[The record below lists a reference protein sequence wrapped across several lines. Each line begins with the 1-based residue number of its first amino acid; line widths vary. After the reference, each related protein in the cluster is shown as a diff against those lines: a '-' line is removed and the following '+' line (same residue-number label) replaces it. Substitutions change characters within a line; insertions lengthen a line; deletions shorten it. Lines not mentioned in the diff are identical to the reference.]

1 MKRKDFWKGFGA
13 ALALVLV
20 VSVAWNPICRIIPWH
35 ALPFSVGMSREAKID
50 IIQSYLDKYYVDD
63 LKEEQV
69 EEMLYAGMMAGVGD
83 RYTYYL
89 TKENLKQYMD
99 NSNGNFDGVGIEVYS
114 TQDGEVIVSSVMA
127 GQPAEAAGMKA
138 GDVIIGVDGQDMRG
152 SMLSDVAAKIRGR
165 EGTEVTIKVLR
176 RSTGETMEFT
186 MERAKVVLESVSS
199 RMMEEK
205 IGYIS
210 ISGFKENTY
219 TQFKE
224 ALDEL
229 QKEGM
234 KGLILDLRDNPGG
247 LVRSV
252 YEIGEEL
259 LPEGTMVYTLDKNE
273 NRNDLKCDGEY
284 LDIPLVVLVNA
295 NSASASEIFAGAVKD
310 MDRGTLVGTQTFGKG
325 LVQTTRP
332 LPFNSLLKL
341 TIAKYYIPSGRLIQ
355 EIDYSHRNPDGT
367 FKHKPDSLCNVF
379 HTAHGREVRDGG
391 GITPDIKVTF
401 PEVNRLVYNIV
412 RDQWAFDYA
421 TKYAAEHPTIAPAGE
436 FEITDEIFNDFKKFI
451 DPNKFQYD
459 KLCETGVSLLR
470 KTAETEG
477 YMTDSVKAEFDKL
490 EKMLKHDLNHDLDR
504 NRKEISR
511 QLSSE
516 IVKRYYYD
524 AGECENELKFHKAMD
539 EAVAMFNKPGE
550 YKKILR
556 K

>member
-1 MKRKDFWKGFGA
+1 MNVKRKDFWKGFGA

-20 VSVAWNPICRIIPWH
+20 VSVAWTPICRIIPWH
-35 ALPFSVGMSREAKID
+35 ALPFTMGMSREAKID
-50 IIQSYLDKYYVDD
+50 IIQSYLDQYYVDD
-63 LKEEQV
+63 LEEEQV

-127 GQPAEAAGMKA
+127 GQPAEVAGVKA
-138 GDVIIGVDGQDMRG
+138 GDVIVGVDGQDMQG
-152 SMLSDVAAKIRGR
+152 SLLSDVAAKIRGR

-176 RSTGETMEFT
+176 RSTGETLEFT
-186 MERAKVVLESVSS
+186 MERTTVVVESVSG
-199 RMMEEK
+199 RMMDEK

-247 LVRSV
+247 LVHSV

-273 NRNDLKCDGEY
+273 NRNDLKCDEEY

-310 MDRGTLVGTQTFGKG
+310 TGRGTLVGTQTFGKG
-325 LVQTTRP
+325 LVQRLFT
-332 LPFNSLLKL
+332 LPDGSGLNI
-341 TIAKYYIPSGRLIQ
+341 TIQKYYTPNGTSIHGVGIEPDEVVELPADYQNTALKDIPERVDTQLQKGVEVLRN
-355 EIDYSHRNPDGT
+355 EI
-367 FKHKPDSLCNVF
+367 K
-379 HTAHGREVRDGG
+379 
-391 GITPDIKVTF
+391 
-401 PEVNRLVYNIV
+401 
-412 RDQWAFDYA
+412 
-421 TKYAAEHPTIAPAGE
+421 
-436 FEITDEIFNDFKKFI
+436 
-451 DPNKFQYD
+451 
-459 KLCETGVSLLR
+459 
-470 KTAETEG
+470 
-477 YMTDSVKAEFDKL
+477 
-490 EKMLKHDLNHDLDR
+490 
-504 NRKEISR
+504 
-511 QLSSE
+511 
-516 IVKRYYYD
+516 
-524 AGECENELKFHKAMD
+524 
-539 EAVAMFNKPGE
+539 
-550 YKKILR
+550 
-556 K
+556 

>member
-273 NRNDLKCDGEY
+273 NKNDLKCDGEY

-325 LVQTTRP
+325 LVQRLFT
-332 LPFNSLLKL
+332 LPDGSGLNI
-341 TIAKYYIPSGRLIQ
+341 TIQKYYTPNGTSIHGVGIEPDEVVELPAEYQNTALKDIPESADTQLQKGMEVLRN
-355 EIDYSHRNPDGT
+355 EIR
-367 FKHKPDSLCNVF
+367 
-379 HTAHGREVRDGG
+379 
-391 GITPDIKVTF
+391 
-401 PEVNRLVYNIV
+401 
-412 RDQWAFDYA
+412 
-421 TKYAAEHPTIAPAGE
+421 
-436 FEITDEIFNDFKKFI
+436 
-451 DPNKFQYD
+451 
-459 KLCETGVSLLR
+459 
-470 KTAETEG
+470 
-477 YMTDSVKAEFDKL
+477 
-490 EKMLKHDLNHDLDR
+490 
-504 NRKEISR
+504 
-511 QLSSE
+511 
-516 IVKRYYYD
+516 
-524 AGECENELKFHKAMD
+524 
-539 EAVAMFNKPGE
+539 
-550 YKKILR
+550 
-556 K
+556 

>member
-35 ALPFSVGMSREAKID
+35 ALPFTVGMSREAKID

-63 LKEEQV
+63 LNEEQV

-176 RSTGETMEFT
+176 RSTGETLEFT
-186 MERAKVVLESVSS
+186 MERATVVVESVSS
-199 RMMEEK
+199 RMMDEK

-219 TQFKE
+219 SQFKE

-325 LVQTTRP
+325 LVQRLFT
-332 LPFNSLLKL
+332 LPDGSGLNI
-341 TIAKYYIPSGRLIQ
+341 TIQKYYTPNGTSIHGVGIEPDEVVELPAEYQNTALKDIPESADTQLQKGMEVLRN
-355 EIDYSHRNPDGT
+355 EIR
-367 FKHKPDSLCNVF
+367 
-379 HTAHGREVRDGG
+379 
-391 GITPDIKVTF
+391 
-401 PEVNRLVYNIV
+401 
-412 RDQWAFDYA
+412 
-421 TKYAAEHPTIAPAGE
+421 
-436 FEITDEIFNDFKKFI
+436 
-451 DPNKFQYD
+451 
-459 KLCETGVSLLR
+459 
-470 KTAETEG
+470 
-477 YMTDSVKAEFDKL
+477 
-490 EKMLKHDLNHDLDR
+490 
-504 NRKEISR
+504 
-511 QLSSE
+511 
-516 IVKRYYYD
+516 
-524 AGECENELKFHKAMD
+524 
-539 EAVAMFNKPGE
+539 
-550 YKKILR
+550 
-556 K
+556 

>member
-1 MKRKDFWKGFGA
+1 MNVKRKDFWKGFGA

-114 TQDGEVIVSSVMA
+114 TQEGEVIVSSVMA
-127 GQPAEAAGMKA
+127 GQPAEAAGMRA

-176 RSTGETMEFT
+176 RSTGETLEFT

-259 LPEGTMVYTLDKNE
+259 LPEGTMVYTLDKKE
-273 NRNDLKCDGEY
+273 NRSDLKCDGEY

-310 MDRGTLVGTQTFGKG
+310 TDRGTLIGTQTFGKG
-325 LVQTTRP
+325 LVQRLFT
-332 LPFNSLLKL
+332 LPDGSGLNI
-341 TIAKYYIPSGRLIQ
+341 TIQKYYTPNGTSIHGVGIEPDEVVELPAEYQNTALKDIPERADTQLQKGM
-355 EIDYSHRNPDGT
+355 
-367 FKHKPDSLCNVF
+367 
-379 HTAHGREVRDGG
+379 EV
-391 GITPDIKVTF
+391 
-401 PEVNRLVYNIV
+401 
-412 RDQWAFDYA
+412 
-421 TKYAAEHPTIAPAGE
+421 
-436 FEITDEIFNDFKKFI
+436 
-451 DPNKFQYD
+451 
-459 KLCETGVSLLR
+459 LR
-470 KTAETEG
+470 
-477 YMTDSVKAEFDKL
+477 
-490 EKMLKHDLNHDLDR
+490 
-504 NRKEISR
+504 
-511 QLSSE
+511 SE
-516 IVKRYYYD
+516 IR
-524 AGECENELKFHKAMD
+524 
-539 EAVAMFNKPGE
+539 
-550 YKKILR
+550 
-556 K
+556 

>member
-35 ALPFSVGMSREAKID
+35 ALPFTVGMSREAKID

-63 LKEEQV
+63 LNEEQV

-114 TQDGEVIVSSVMA
+114 TQEGEVIVSSVMA

-138 GDVIIGVDGQDMRG
+138 GDVIIGVDGEDMRG

-176 RSTGETMEFT
+176 RSTGETLEFT
-186 MERAKVVLESVSS
+186 MERATVVVESVSS
-199 RMMEEK
+199 RMMDEK

-219 TQFKE
+219 SQFKE

-325 LVQTTRP
+325 LVQRLFT
-332 LPFNSLLKL
+332 LPDGSGLNI
-341 TIAKYYIPSGRLIQ
+341 TIQKYYTPNGTSIHGVGIEPDEVVELPAEYQNTALKDIPESADTQLQKGMEVLQ
-355 EIDYSHRNPDGT
+355 NEIR
-367 FKHKPDSLCNVF
+367 
-379 HTAHGREVRDGG
+379 
-391 GITPDIKVTF
+391 
-401 PEVNRLVYNIV
+401 
-412 RDQWAFDYA
+412 
-421 TKYAAEHPTIAPAGE
+421 
-436 FEITDEIFNDFKKFI
+436 
-451 DPNKFQYD
+451 
-459 KLCETGVSLLR
+459 
-470 KTAETEG
+470 
-477 YMTDSVKAEFDKL
+477 
-490 EKMLKHDLNHDLDR
+490 
-504 NRKEISR
+504 
-511 QLSSE
+511 
-516 IVKRYYYD
+516 
-524 AGECENELKFHKAMD
+524 
-539 EAVAMFNKPGE
+539 
-550 YKKILR
+550 
-556 K
+556 